1 MPILAKFN
9 AHFAQFLSGR
19 KAANLAGV
27 LFGGV
32 VLALTASGAAQA
44 AAPVPWQMDLQ
55 PPAGSLAEMA
65 TDLHNLL
72 LVVITLISL
81 FVLGLLIYVG
91 VRFRASRNP
100 NPSKD
105 IAPYGDRNSLDG
117 YSGAD
122 FGWYCRSVIPSS
134 LLHGPYQRN

>member
-1 MPILAKFN
+1 
-9 AHFAQFLSGR
+9 
-19 KAANLAGV
+19 
-27 LFGGV
+27 
-32 VLALTASGAAQA
+32 
-44 AAPVPWQMDLQ
+44 
-55 PPAGSLAEMA
+55 MA

-100 NPSKD
+100 NPSKTSHHTV
-105 IAPYGDRNSLDG
+105 IEILVDG

-122 FGWYCRSVIPSS
+122 SWLALRFRHSVFFITWTAPTK
-134 LLHGPYQRN
+134 PTW